1 MSVTDLTSL
10 TDFKKITSGSSLC
23 VIDYSASWCGPCQ
36 RIKPFFRELAKNESR
51 AKFCE
56 VDVDNAAEI
65 AAHAKIKCMPTFKL
79 YKTGKQV
86 ASMSGTDIK
95 ALEKLIF
102 ENL

>member
-1 MSVTDLTSL
+1 MVTELNSL
-10 TDFKKITSGSSLC
+10 TDFKTATSGSSLC

-36 RIKPFFRELAKNESR
+36 RIKPYFNELAKNEKR
-51 AKFCE
+51 ASFYA
-56 VDVDNAAEI
+56 VDVDNSADI
-65 AAHAKIKCMPTFKL
+65 AAHAKIKCMPTFHL
-79 YKTGKQV
+79 YKKGKQV